1 MDGTNQ
7 GLNAI
12 GIIYLSTMHI
22 TELSLIDITLK
33 EITNFFYCENAVI
46 DIKKL
51 AISNVVSV
59 S

>member
-12 GIIYLSTMHI
+12 GMIYLSTMHI

-33 EITNFFYCENAVI
+33 
-46 DIKKL
+46 
-51 AISNVVSV
+51 
-59 S
+59 